1 MIFQTSRGTDV
12 ATRRVQAEYRTKT
25 DLVASA
31 IKDMIH
37 SGELEPGATLRQRD
51 IADQLGVSPTPVR
64 EALRRLEAEGYV
76 LYQTHSSAV
85 VVRSEDAAV
94 YENALIRAV
103 LESLGTRL
111 ATRKVTPGDIEDL
124 EKINEE
130 FLGAGDRE
138 TAVALNRA
146 FHFRIYEIAAS
157 PVLRAQLNLLWRML
171 DGGPRVDRPR
181 EVSYRQH
188 GEIIE
193 AMRASEAERAGELV
207 RHHILELVPV
217 PEAT

>member
-1 MIFQTSRGTDV
+1 M

-25 DLVASA
+25 DLVATA

-51 IADQLGVSPTPVR
+51 IAEQLGVSPTPVR

-94 YENALIRAV
+94 YENALIRAA
-103 LESLGTRL
+103 LESLGTSL
-111 ATRKVTPGDIEDL
+111 ATKKATAADVEVL
-124 EKINEE
+124 EEINAE
-130 FLGAGDRE
+130 FLKAKDPDS
-138 TAVALNRA
+138 AVALNRA

-171 DGGPRVDRPR
+171 DGGPHVDRT
-181 EVSYRQH
+181 RQMSH
-188 GEIIE
+188 LQHAKIVE
-193 AMRASEAERAGELV
+193 AIRSGDEERAAEVV
-207 RHHILELVPV
+207 RHHILERVPV
-217 PEAT
+217 PDSA